1 MNKIMNRKLGNDA
14 VRTIREAM
22 RGLTG
27 SPAKQQAVRLA
38 SIHEVKWQR
47 IYEITEDLRPKRKTR
62 ADKGKRSFEL
72 IEGTDLWTAAQ
83 LVIVDSLDPDQALL
97 TCQKRGLTN
106 LPSLEY
112 FQKILREKGLG
123 KKQRTMAKRP
133 HRKFEAEYPG
143 EIFQVDVTALK
154 VRWEDMKTRKI
165 LRIEGIDKNHP
176 NLDDNKIRVW
186 QIMGC
191 DDHARPRFLR
201 YVCTTHVTSLDI
213 VRYLCEWYGKW
224 GVPLKLYTDNGAEFR
239 GYNDRAEKIL
249 NKILENYGGYKHER
263 HLPGNPQATGKVE
276 VAHKWAEKMDKYIGL
291 AITEG
296 QTVHIE
302 QLNDFADAICEYYNE
317 AHVVRST
324 GQTPMQRWHSK
335 RIVVRKLP
343 QEVIE
348 SALLA
353 DEFVV
358 KLTPALTVSHKGKT
372 YKVPGIQPFVNY
384 IEQKVTVVVPTEIDL
399 ILIKLPNH
407 DDFIEIEKVL
417 AVADKAG
424 EYKSHAETE
433 GQQITKRLKSS
444 RKEEIKTI
452 KSKSKQTG
460 EIAPV
465 PFLNV
470 PVEITADNVAN
481 FPHKEQVITPEE
493 IAAVAAVPPSLL
505 SEREISYWE
514 AVVQFADEFE
524 DIDEAKEFLK
534 PMFGDGEVIA
544 ESEIESAVKSRNMLQ
559 QPTRR
564 LRAV

>member
-1 MNKIMNRKLGNDA
+1 MKKIMNRKLGNDA
-14 VRTIREAM
+14 VKTIREAM

-38 SIHEVKWQR
+38 EIHDVNWQR

-72 IEGTDLWTAAQ
+72 VEGTDIWVAAQ

-112 FQKILREKGLG
+112 FQKLLREKGLG
-123 KKQRTMAKRP
+123 KKQRIMQKRP
-133 HRKFEAEYPG
+133 HRAFEAEFPG
-143 EIFQVDVTALK
+143 QIFQVDVTALK
-154 VRWEDMKTRKI
+154 VRWENIKTRRI

-176 NLDDNKIRVW
+176 NLDDNMIRVW
-186 QIMGC
+186 QIMGL
-191 DDHARPRFLR
+191 DDFSRPRFLR
-201 YVCTTHVTSLDI
+201 YVCTTHITSLDI
-213 VRYLCEWYGKW
+213 VRYLCEWFGKW
-224 GVPLKLYTDNGAEFR
+224 GVPLMLYTDNGMEFR

-249 NKILENYGGYKHER
+249 NSILEMHGGYKHER
-263 HLPGNPQATGKVE
+263 HAPGNSQASGKVE
-276 VAHKWAEKMDKYIGL
+276 VAHKWAEKMDKYVGL

-296 QTVHIE
+296 QTVDID
-302 QLNDFADAICEYYNE
+302 QLNIFADAICEYYNE

-343 QEVIE
+343 QEILE

-353 DEFVV
+353 DEFEV
-358 KLTPALTVSHKGKT
+358 KLTPAMTVSHKGKT

-384 IEQKVTVVVPTEIDL
+384 IDQKVTVVVPTEIDL
-399 ILIKLPNH
+399 ILIKLPNETE
-407 DDFIEIEKVL
+407 FIEIEKVL

-424 EYKSHAETE
+424 EYKSHAENE
-433 GQQITKRLKSS
+433 GQQLTKRLKSS

-470 PVEITADNVAN
+470 PVEIVADNVAN
-481 FPHKEQVITPEE
+481 FPHKEQIITAEE
-493 IAAVAAVPPSLL
+493 IAAVTPIPSSLL
-505 SEREISYWE
+505 SERELNYWE
-514 AVVQFADEFE
+514 ALGMYAEQFD

-544 ESEIESAVKSRNMLQ
+544 ESEIEQAIKNREVVQ

-564 LRAV
+564 LRVV